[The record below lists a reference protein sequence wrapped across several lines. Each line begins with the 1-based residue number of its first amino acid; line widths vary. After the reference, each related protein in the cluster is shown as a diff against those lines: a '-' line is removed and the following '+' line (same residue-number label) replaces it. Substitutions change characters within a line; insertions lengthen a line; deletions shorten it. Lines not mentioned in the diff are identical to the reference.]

1 MPALF
6 AVATLAP
13 LVPLILGLTHGGVWV
28 WLAVVSMTVLVGA
41 LDLLVRVAL
50 PGKPEEVEFPAGDT
64 LSVLIGI
71 AQLALI
77 PFVVVRL
84 AGGDHG
90 AVAKIGLLYTAALW
104 LGQVGNSNAH
114 ELIHRPSRSLR
125 RLGTA
130 LFVSVLYGHHASAH
144 PKVHHAHVATPDDP
158 ATARMGESLYTYFP
172 RCWIGSFRAGHRA
185 ERRLLQ
191 ARHGDRWQRH
201 DPYIAYVGGGLL
213 CIITAMALAG
223 IAGAA
228 WYVALAFLAQ
238 LQLLLSDYVQHY
250 GLERRRLPSGKLER
264 VGPAHSWNAPHWYS
278 GAMML
283 QAPRHSDH
291 HAHPARPFHHL
302 GLPPASVAP
311 RLPSSL
317 PLMAG
322 IALLPH
328 VWRRVM
334 DHRAERWRQAAKP
347 VARQPTDMAGSEH
360 VA

>member
-6 AVATLAP
+6 ALATLAP
-13 LVPLILGLTHGGVWV
+13 LVPLTLGLTVGGAWV
-28 WLAVVSMTVLVGA
+28 WLAVLSMTVLVGA
-41 LDLLVRVAL
+41 LDLLVRMAL
-50 PGKPEEVEFPAGDT
+50 PGKPDEVEFPSGET

-77 PFVVVRL
+77 PLVVVRL
-84 AGGDHG
+84 AGGDHSG
-90 AVAKIGLLYTAALW
+90 LAKIALLYTCALW

-114 ELIHRPSRSLR
+114 ELIHRPSRGLR
-125 RLGTA
+125 RLGTT
-130 LFVSVLYGHHASAH
+130 LFVSLLYGHHASAH
-144 PKVHHAHVATPDDP
+144 PKVHHTHVATPDDP
-158 ATARMGESLYTYFP
+158 ATARMGEGFYAYIARSWT
-172 RCWIGSFRAGHRA
+172 GSFRAGHRA

-191 ARHGDRWQRH
+191 ARYGDRWRRH

-213 CIITAMALAG
+213 CIVLVGMLAG
-223 IAGAA
+223 TAGMA

-238 LQLLLSDYVQHY
+238 VQLLLSDYVQHY
-250 GLERRRLPSGKLER
+250 GLERQRMPDGRTEP

-291 HAHPARPFHHL
+291 HTRPNRPFHHL
-302 GLPPASVAP
+302 ELPPASVAP

-317 PLMAG
+317 PIMAG
-322 IALLPH
+322 VALAPR

-334 DHRAERWRQAAKP
+334 DPRAQRWRQAPKP
-347 VARQPTDMAGSEH
+347 VAPRRIGVAGSGH